1 MVPQTYIFYKIVNG
15 LAPKNLAN
23 YLKINDNQVYK
34 TRASEQNNIKTENL
48 KQSLFPVCVNKW
60 CKLDISLRKAKDIK
74 RFKSML
80 KHFLN
85 LKQKSLFV
93 TQDPAGVKLLSRL
106 RLKFS
111 RLNEHKFCHNFKD
124 ALSPM
129 RDCGSETETTD
140 HFFLHCPL
148 FAIKRQNILNYLLQT
163 NPSLGNL
170 KDELLLDIIL
180 HCSDK
185 YKDTVNKEIL
195 HHIINFI
202 KNTNHFGRSLFEH

>member
-1 MVPQTYIFYKIVNG
+1 
-15 LAPKNLAN
+15 
-23 YLKINDNQVYK
+23 
-34 TRASEQNNIKTENL
+34 
-48 KQSLFPVCVNKW
+48 
-60 CKLDISLRKAKDIK
+60 
-74 RFKSML
+74 ML